1 LLKFSN
7 DIGLGN
13 ELFLRDLNYYFP
25 QLEKGEGV
33 SFQELLQFL
42 DFTTAPI
49 KQAESLEAFKCFD
62 RNGVGQIHASDLLT
76 VLKKCLT
83 PKIYELYAQLIT
95 SSYGPLINYM
105 DLFGRPKKF
114 K

>member
-1 LLKFSN
+1 M
-7 DIGLGN
+7 
-13 ELFLRDLNYYFP
+13 RDVNYYFP

-33 SFQELLQFL
+33 DFQEVLRFL
-42 DFTTAPI
+42 DYATAPI
-49 KQAESLEAFKCFD
+49 KQTESLEAFKCFD
-62 RNGVGQIHASDLLT
+62 RNGVGQIHASDLLA
-76 VLKKCLT
+76 VLKKSLS
-83 PKIYELYAQLIT
+83 PKTYDLYAQLIT

>member
-49 KQAESLEAFKCFD
+49 KQAESL
-62 RNGVGQIHASDLLT
+62 
-76 VLKKCLT
+76 
-83 PKIYELYAQLIT
+83 
-95 SSYGPLINYM
+95 
-105 DLFGRPKKF
+105 
-114 K
+114 